1 MIVIDTNI
9 ASVLLSAGHPDLGL
23 VTGWLEASAD
33 RDIRTSVIT
42 RAEIYCGIAILHEGS
57 RKRALAQHADK
68 FFAAYAEHIMPFGPD
83 EADSYAQIVAMR
95 RRLGRPIGILD
106 AQIAAIAKVA
116 GAVVATRDVG
126 DFLDCGVAVINPYA
140 GAGHD

>member
-9 ASVLLSAGHPDLGL
+9 ASVLLSAGHPDLAL
-23 VTGWLEASAD
+23 VTDWLKSSAD
-33 RDIRTSVIT
+33 HDIRTSVIT
-42 RAEIYCGIAILHEGS
+42 RAEVCYGIAILPEGS
-57 RKRALAQHADK
+57 RKRALSQHANA
-68 FFAAYAEHIMPFGPD
+68 FFAAYEEHILPFGSE

-116 GAVVATRDVG
+116 GAIVATRDTD
-126 DFLDCGVAVINPYA
+126 DFLDCGVAVVNPYVRA
-140 GAGHD
+140 SHA